1 MKRKKTWYT
10 DYLLILAGT
19 LLMAV
24 AIGSVFDMS
33 GMVTGGFSGLAIIIK
48 SWTGKFVLGGIPLW
62 VTNLFLNVPLFL
74 LGAKIGGFGMVR
86 KALWGS
92 ICLTVWLAV
101 IPTHPLAGEDLLL
114 AAIYGGILQG
124 TGIGLVFL
132 GGGTTGGTDMMAALI
147 QKYLRH
153 YSVAQIMQLIDGS
166 IVLIGICVFGINKA
180 LYAII
185 AVYMTTKISDGLI
198 EGLKFAKQV
207 YIISDSA
214 QEIAKRIMGD
224 LNRGVT
230 GIKAR
235 GMYYN
240 REKEMLYCVVNK
252 KELVELKELVSEM
265 DPGAFMIVSDA
276 REVHGE
282 GFIEKN

>member
-1 MKRKKTWYT
+1 MKKKRTWYM

-19 LLMAV
+19 LLMSV
-24 AIGSVFDMS
+24 SIGSVFDMS

-48 SWTGKFVLGGIPLW
+48 SWTGQIVEGGIPLW
-62 VTNLFLNVPLFL
+62 VTNLVLNIPLFV
-74 LGAKIGGFGMVR
+74 LGAKIGGYSLVK

-92 ICLTVWLAV
+92 ICLTIWLAV
-101 IPTHPLAGEDLLL
+101 IPAHSLAGEDLLL
-114 AAIYGGILQG
+114 AAIYGGVLQG
-124 TGIGLVFL
+124 VGIGLVFL

-147 QKYLRH
+147 QKYLKH
-153 YSVAQIMQLIDGS
+153 YSVSQIMQVIDGS
-166 IVLIGICVFGINKA
+166 IVLIGIYVFGVKKA

-185 AVYMTTKISDGLI
+185 AVYMITKISDGLI
-198 EGLKFAKQV
+198 EGLKFAKQA
-207 YIISDSA
+207 YIISDHA
-214 QEIAKRIMGD
+214 EEISRRIMED

-240 REKEMLYCVVNK
+240 KDKEMLYCVVNK
-252 KELVELKELVSEM
+252 KELVELKELVAQV
-265 DPGAFMIVSDA
+265 DPRAFMIVSDA

-282 GFIEKN
+282 GFIEKI